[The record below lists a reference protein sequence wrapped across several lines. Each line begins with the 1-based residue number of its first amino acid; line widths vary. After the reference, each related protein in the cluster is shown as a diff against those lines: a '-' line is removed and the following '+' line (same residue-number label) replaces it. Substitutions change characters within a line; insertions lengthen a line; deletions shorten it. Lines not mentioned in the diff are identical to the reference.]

1 MSQKVVVCSGLQRS
15 KDQGSKLIV
24 IVNNDRQSVMKKG
37 APFMPAAERVKL
49 VRSIECVDAAIEA
62 FDNDRTC
69 CKTVR
74 LLVPDAFTNGGDQN
88 NDSIPEKPVCEEIGC
103 VLIDNL
109 GDKVQSSS
117 WLMAR
122 AKGLEIKIKADP
134 NE

>member
-1 MSQKVVVCSGLQRS
+1 
-15 KDQGSKLIV
+15 
-24 IVNNDRQSVMKKG
+24 MKKG

-74 LLVPDAFTNGGDQN
+74 MLVPDAFTNGGDQN